1 MAIEDLAE
9 GNHKS
14 LFKVPKNDNENC
26 NMINMHLSIS
36 DFKDFATSYSCFES
50 FKTVWSERRKELEL
64 NTIEQYP
71 TSQAIDSPPR
81 LSSMFS
87 MFRYPICI
95 SNLVSECLRHG
106 LEWLRGLA
114 STMYTGTFRRRL
126 FFAFFCIAFVLVLNC
141 GLLLFL
147 CFLRTTI

>member
-1 MAIEDLAE
+1 
-9 GNHKS
+9 
-14 LFKVPKNDNENC
+14 
-26 NMINMHLSIS
+26 MINMHLSIS

-50 FKTVWSERRKELEL
+50 FKTAWSERRKELEL

-126 FFAFFCIAFVLVLNC
+126 FFAFFAS
-141 GLLLFL
+141 LLSSFSTADFFCSCVFSGPQFKLQFS
-147 CFLRTTI
+147 